1 MFHAQN
7 ITITD
12 LQDSGYDLESPISI
26 LFTLKEEDSI
36 KLANKVLA
44 FWYDQGKCGNGD
56 LGVFAWEED
65 KDNEIT
71 RGILSIG
78 SVVMF
83 SVGRVCSDIDHP
95 YLQVIAEGQVDQDSN
110 SYIGTIITAVLN
122 WLDLHLMS

>member
-1 MFHAQN
+1 
-7 ITITD
+7 
-12 LQDSGYDLESPISI
+12 

-44 FWYDQGKCGNGD
+44 FWHEQGKCGNGD

-71 RGILSIG
+71 RDILSIG

-83 SVGRVCSDIDHP
+83 SVGRVCDEIDHP
-95 YLQVIAEGQVDQDSN
+95 FLQVIMEGQVDPDSN
-110 SYIGTIITAVLN
+110 SNIGNVITAVLN